1 MIFLAIR
8 GPTNQLETCKKQC
21 IEQGNDKSVVPQQFY
36 RTLFLKV
43 KMRYVPKCKSTKN
56 IEKVCF

>member
-21 IEQGNDKSVVPQQFY
+21 IEQGDDKSIIL
-36 RTLFLKV
+36 RLNLET
-43 KMRYVPKCKSTKN
+43 
-56 IEKVCF
+56 